1 MSPANQIR
9 LFRLLFGIFLIFIG
23 VIVGIAIRNY
33 YDLTIADTI
42 NIVDAVALLVTVFLA
57 VYIPEVLDR
66 QQQVKKDKK
75 DLIERRIEELQGF
88 YRRLNLLIQQES
100 HTIKDNLTIRNTLD
114 ICSHRLETIITLLSF
129 LKVKK
134 SFEKEIAEIRRF
146 TQSYRKLL
154 YTEDLEKPDFKYS
167 QEVQDQE
174 ELLYNKIDKSA
185 SLLIFKISDA

>member
-114 ICSHRLETIITLLSF
+114 ICSHRLETIVTLLSF

-154 YTEDLEKPDFKYS
+154 YTEDLEKPDFRYT